1 MWNIIGWALSA
12 GGCLTV
18 LYAPYSANMGYHAV
32 SITESMAYG
41 GLTRTV
47 WSLGIA
53 FLIISCHLGQGG
65 KYERNI
71 TDYRVLFRKE
81 RSSYL
86 CSLSTVTMSD
96 GLLWAIIMRATSM
109 SFDFWGSECLLII
122 YHLQR
127 FTPYY
132 QVFFVPHLVFRV
144 SDRISSRLFMYPNCV
159 YVSIN
164 T

>member
-65 KYERNI
+65 KSEQNI
-71 TDYRVLFRKE
+71 TDYYSDKRDQAI
-81 RSSYL
+81 L

-96 GLLWAIIMRATSM
+96 GLLS
-109 SFDFWGSECLLII
+109 GL
-122 YHLQR
+122 
-127 FTPYY
+127 
-132 QVFFVPHLVFRV
+132 
-144 SDRISSRLFMYPNCV
+144 SS
-159 YVSIN
+159 
-164 T
+164 

>member
-65 KYERNI
+65 KSEQNI

-96 GLLWAIIMRATSM
+96 GLLS
-109 SFDFWGSECLLII
+109 GL
-122 YHLQR
+122 
-127 FTPYY
+127 
-132 QVFFVPHLVFRV
+132 
-144 SDRISSRLFMYPNCV
+144 SS
-159 YVSIN
+159 
-164 T
+164 

>member
-1 MWNIIGWALSA
+1 MPTLLGKTGQSNTYTSWAILSISCCDVGIYLHTFYVRTFIVWQVWNIIGWALSA
-12 GGCLTV
+12 GGCLAV
-18 LYAPYSANMGYHAV
+18 LYTPYSANMGYHAV

-65 KYERNI
+65 KSERII

-96 GLLWAIIMRATSM
+96 GFL
-109 SFDFWGSECLLII
+109 
-122 YHLQR
+122 
-127 FTPYY
+127 
-132 QVFFVPHLVFRV
+132 
-144 SDRISSRLFMYPNCV
+144 SRLSSWELHQCH
-159 YVSIN
+159 
-164 T
+164 